1 MGGEVLY
8 ADKLVTIFSDAIV
21 LKNYYLFS
29 IGSKRIPFDR
39 IRTIT
44 VEKPSLFTGKWRLQG
59 SGDFRT
65 WFPLDVKRPMR
76 DRIFLLT
83 RVDTRRRIGFTV
95 EHSDKVL
102 RILAE
107 KGLVEQASP

>member
-1 MGGEVLY
+1 MENKAVY
-8 ADKLVTIFSDAIV
+8 EDKLVKIFSDSIL

-44 VEKPSLFTGKWRLQG
+44 VEKLTPFAGKWRLQG

-65 WFPLDVKRPMR
+65 WFPFDAKRPTR
-76 DRIFLLT
+76 DKVFLVTLSDGRT
-83 RVDTRRRIGFTV
+83 RIGFTV
-95 EHSDKVL
+95 EQSDVVL
-102 RILAE
+102 PLLKE
-107 KGLVEQASP
+107 KGLVRGG